1 MPLYALDDRTPE
13 LPAAGRFWIAP
24 DAHVIGRVRLGEDA
38 SVWFGSVA
46 RGDNELIDLGPRVNI
61 QEGSMLHT
69 DPGFPMTIGA
79 DCTIGHHAI
88 LHGCTIGAN
97 SLIGM
102 GATVLNGARIGANCL
117 VGANALVT
125 EGKEFPDNSLIVGA
139 PAKAIRTLDAQ
150 SAERLRQT
158 ALHYVRELAA
168 LRRRAAAA
176 RLRSGV
182 GALAVRGRGRRG
194 HAAERDPGHRVVALA
209 LDVDVAGLV
218 PRQDGIGLVVEDV
231 VAAVGADHQH
241 RVAFAELVDHDGH
254 AHGAPRQ
261 AALGAGACA

>member
-13 LPAAGRFWIAP
+13 LPASGRFWIAP

-97 SLIGM
+97 
-102 GATVLNGARIGANCL
+102 
-117 VGANALVT
+117 ALVT

-139 PAKAIRTLDAQ
+139 PAKAIRTLDSQ

-158 ALHYVRELAA
+158 ALHYVRNWQRFAA
-168 LRRRAAAA
+168 GLRR
-176 RLRSGV
+176 
-182 GALAVRGRGRRG
+182 
-194 HAAERDPGHRVVALA
+194 
-209 LDVDVAGLV
+209 LD
-218 PRQDGIGLVVEDV
+218 
-231 VAAVGADHQH
+231 
-241 RVAFAELVDHDGH
+241 
-254 AHGAPRQ
+254 
-261 AALGAGACA
+261 